1 MLLQDLRQEL
11 NDATARQLEAEEL
24 MKEEGDAG
32 DGMMTEAEMTFLA
45 SMEEVKM
52 ISKQL
57 VVAEKAFE
65 LVRERIEQL
74 VAKYE
79 TLLVKIENDSVVA
92 PSSVLT
98 NGSSYYTNDYESNFT
113 SEDEEEKVKLERRA
127 RRAELRAEV
136 AAREALMAKQ
146 EAEKVKEE
154 KQRELEALQQKLVEL
169 QAESSTI
176 IAERER
182 EKSLVLAKNIAHETQ
197 SSVHERATPRIS
209 QDKINGVKQKFRD
222 RMAERMRA
230 SPENNPSPVRRSP
243 PTPERPMERK
253 RTPPPSSY
261 NNRMRMTAGEEMFSH
276 LDFYERSLKSVERD
290 RSRADAR

>member
-1 MLLQDLRQEL
+1 
-11 NDATARQLEAEEL
+11 

-32 DGMMTEAEMTFLA
+32 DGMMTESEMTFLA
-45 SMEEVKM
+45 TMEEVKT

-65 LVRERIEQL
+65 LVRERIEKL

-98 NGSSYYTNDYESNFT
+98 NGSSYYTDGYDSNY
-113 SEDEEEKVKLERRA
+113 SSDDEAEKIKLEKRA

-154 KQRELEALQQKLVEL
+154 KQRELEALQQKLAEL

-182 EKSLVLAKNIAHETQ
+182 EKSVVLAKTIAHETQ
-197 SSVHERATPRIS
+197 SAIQERTTPRIS
-209 QDKINGVKQKFRD
+209 QEKIDGVKQKFRD

-230 SPENNPSPVRRSP
+230 SPEVVVNPSPSPKRSP
-243 PTPERPMERK
+243 PTPEHPWEQK
-253 RTPPPSSY
+253 KSPQSAQ
-261 NNRMRMTAGEEMFSH
+261 NNRLRQTAGNEMYSH
-276 LDFYERSLKSVERD
+276 LDFYERSLKSVER
-290 RSRADAR
+290 SRADATGGISRRGDEGKATGRQGDEI